1 MSIMT
6 DYKDHIGP
14 YWPGYPGIANMVIFG
29 DSYSS
34 IGYTDFYPRPDKDH
48 PLGNPSPVYFW
59 TESGDKPNW
68 IGHLVEKHKANP
80 DLLVYDY
87 AVGGDDVR
95 ALEYQVKERFLPYA
109 GKQPE
114 WAPWKSDNTLFVTWI
129 GINDCARLTSD
140 RAVEEAQQR
149 LFNLQQELY
158 EEGARNFL
166 FVDVPPMRKSPAF
179 LGTTESVTGN
189 AYEKWNE
196 MLRKNV
202 RAFLSENEDVTTMV
216 LSSFDFFNLVFE
228 TPSKYGFEEKD
239 IRRRY
244 GPVWADHIHP
254 TSRMHELLA
263 ERVNEFLRSYPASE
277 TAQAD

>member
-1 MSIMT
+1 
-6 DYKDHIGP
+6 
-14 YWPGYPGIANMVIFG
+14 
-29 DSYSS
+29 
-34 IGYTDFYPRPDKDH
+34 
-48 PLGNPSPVYFW
+48 
-59 TESGDKPNW
+59 
-68 IGHLVEKHKANP
+68 
-80 DLLVYDY
+80 
-87 AVGGDDVR
+87 
-95 ALEYQVKERFLPYA
+95 
-109 GKQPE
+109 
-114 WAPWKSDNTLFVTWI
+114 
-129 GINDCARLTSD
+129 
-140 RAVEEAQQR
+140 
-149 LFNLQQELY
+149 
-158 EEGARNFL
+158 
-166 FVDVPPMRKSPAF
+166 
-179 LGTTESVTGN
+179 
-189 AYEKWNE
+189 